1 MGLDFIR
8 DTKKPFEQKRD
19 KSKIQE
25 LDVADL
31 LSYGKPDEFIPLFRC
46 QLTDLDS
53 ALVVGLFLV
62 GRAFSETE
70 VVIMQRGRIIGHML
84 SEDAA
89 ELTRL
94 MKINHRYLGI
104 ITFVTEQEAGLDG
117 VFVVKSKQRFK
128 RRE

>member
-117 VFVVKSKQRFK
+117 VFVV
-128 RRE
+128 